1 MCAEDKDNRCLIA
14 VVSECRSAPVRA
26 AVDIMGWFSSIA
38 NLGKKAVGS
47 VSDLG
52 KKAVGSVSSI
62 GKKVGSLIPVGK
74 KLVQDVVGGG
84 IGETVADLA
93 AGAAGKVLDSGVGK
107 TITGGI
113 MKGADFADSMTGG
126 ALGLKRKAEELE
138 SAVRS
143 GKLAQQ
149 AVDFAQRKAARR
161 LAGK

>member
-14 VVSECRSAPVRA
+14 VVSECRSVPVRA
-26 AVDIMGWFSSIA
+26 AVDIMGWFSSIT
-38 NLGKKAVGS
+38 N
-47 VSDLG
+47 LG

-62 GKKVGSLIPVGK
+62 GKKVGSLIPAGK

-84 IGETVADLA
+84 IGEKVADLA
-93 AGAAGKVLDSGVGK
+93 AGAAGKVLDSDAGK
-107 TITGGI
+107 AITGGI
-113 MKGADFADSMTGG
+113 MKGADLADSLTGG
-126 ALGLKRKAEELE
+126 SLGLKRKAEELE

-161 LAGK
+161 LTGK